1 MANYPGFIN
10 RVCKR
15 IARELQ
21 TLKILDSKNKV
32 IEVLKQMKIRIALK
46 DYILKKDIDF
56 YVKRA
61 FENQLFNCE
70 LLNDFWLKKEDFYPG
85 EYNGTLTYCF
95 QSLQ

>member
-1 MANYPGFIN
+1 
-10 RVCKR
+10 
-15 IARELQ
+15 
-21 TLKILDSKNKV
+21 
-32 IEVLKQMKIRIALK
+32 MKIRIALK
-46 DYILKKDIDF
+46 DYILKQEINF

-61 FENQLFNCE
+61 FENQLYNYD